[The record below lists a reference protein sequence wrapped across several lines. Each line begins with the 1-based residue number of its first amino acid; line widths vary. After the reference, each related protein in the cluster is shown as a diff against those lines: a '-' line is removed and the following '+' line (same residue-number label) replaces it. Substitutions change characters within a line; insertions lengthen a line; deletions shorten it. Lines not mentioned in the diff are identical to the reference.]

1 MVGNE
6 ILLNEVETFPYVARF
21 VLTKALVEKLKN
33 GFCICGDGVT
43 VTKVELYRPYAP
55 KKGDIHLRALDYGYG
70 SEYDAA
76 TNTIT
81 TTQRWAARGWEIGD
95 SRYNNKD
102 LVLVQFEAVDF
113 PVTLKMEY
121 VDAYGQKQATS
132 AGVAGGNTEVR
143 LAIPDGIKQM
153 DRAYI
158 IFQNPG
164 SLTLTN
170 AEVITALQASSR
182 GISEDSR
189 GISISGSNSFRP
201 DGSRSAD
208 DDAWYTLSGQ
218 RIEKPT
224 AKGVYIH
231 NGKTVVVH

>member
-1 MVGNE
+1 M
-6 ILLNEVETFPYVARF
+6 
-21 VLTKALVEKLKN
+21 
-33 GFCICGDGVT
+33 
-43 VTKVELYRPYAP
+43 
-55 KKGDIHLRALDYGYG
+55 
-70 SEYDAA
+70 
-76 TNTIT
+76 
-81 TTQRWAARGWEIGD
+81 
-95 SRYNNKD
+95 
-102 LVLVQFEAVDF
+102 VLVQFEAVDF

-143 LAIPDGIKQM
+143 LAIPSGIKQM

-164 SLTLTN
+164 SLTLTD

-189 GISISGSNSFRP
+189 GISISGHNSFRP

-224 AKGVYIH
+224 GKGVYIH